1 MSAKTSRN
9 AAPRKPKDTGNGAI
23 PGNFLAD
30 LGRQQL
36 AATTDAACAMFR
48 GSEAMRAIQQQVA
61 HEASL
66 RHQAAAQ
73 KLHGSCAPADLLAI
87 QSDLLRFDLQGATQ
101 YWQQLA
107 TAALQSQIEM
117 MASASH
123 LLTDEQ
129 NGGWKS
135 ALENFQ
141 AVMASGNRF
150 FAGMP
155 EAPAGQPHA

>member
-1 MSAKTSRN
+1 MSAKTPR
-9 AAPRKPKDTGNGAI
+9 AAVPPKTGSIDAT
-23 PGNFLAD
+23 PQNFLAD

-36 AATTDAACAMFR
+36 AAADAACAMFR
-48 GSEAMRAIQQQVA
+48 GSEAMRAIQRQAA

-101 YWQQLA
+101 YWQQIT

-117 MASASH
+117 MASASQ
-123 LLTDEQ
+123 LLTHGQ

-141 AVMASGNRF
+141 AAMASGNRF
-150 FAGMP
+150 FAGKP
-155 EAPAGQPHA
+155 EAPAGPSHA

>member
-1 MSAKTSRN
+1 MSARTSR
-9 AAPRKPKDTGNGAI
+9 AAASPASNRSSPDPKD
-23 PGNFLAD
+23 FLAD

-36 AATTDAACAMFR
+36 AVATDAACAMFR
-48 GSEAMRAIQQQVA
+48 GSEAMRVIQQQAA

-73 KLHGSCAPADLLAI
+73 KLHGGCTPADLLAI
-87 QSDLLRFDLQGATQ
+87 QSDLLRFDLQGASQ
-101 YWQQLA
+101 YWQQIT

-135 ALENFQ
+135 VMANFQ
-141 AVMASGNRF
+141 AVVTSGNRF
-150 FAGMP
+150 FGGKP
-155 EAPAGQPHA
+155 ESPV